1 MPTFKVVVIGA
12 SGVGKTSLRGQYISA
27 RFSTSYR
34 ATIGADFITK
44 TLPAPTPAA
53 EPITLQIWD
62 TAGQERFS
70 SLASA
75 FFRGADAAVLMY
87 DVTAPE
93 TLFALSKWWA
103 EFKDKAP
110 VREEELRHFCVVVV
124 GNKTDL
130 ARDLLGRWCRGRI
143 RPPPSPGPSRL
154 TLAAD
159 DDDDDERAS
168 DSDGDADDALA
179 SSELTARPG
188 PRPHPLPTH
197 RKTHSSQSQVA
208 FSHPPSPSPLLAAAG
223 RHKSSS
229 SRASSHSRYGAGA
242 STATSTLTIYHT
254 PSSSVFSDGA
264 SEYYHSAQSS
274 YHTSY
279 DPGVHLQAEAGSGRN
294 GNGNGDGKED
304 ADSPSARSV
313 SEATITPA
321 RFASST
327 DDLNGHSR
335 ESSASTVAATSTTSS
350 DPAPSSPTSNAT
362 SPSPTSPASPEPI
375 SPSTNSTSSNPNCKS
390 RPPPPARHPFLPIQP
405 SPLGFSFGFGAPHF
419 PLGAQSLA
427 FAFGAQ
433 GQWNA
438 KDIGIAN
445 PNQTA
450 QEERN
455 GGWGKH
461 ARAAGGGGGALEFGM
476 RGVAQAQA
484 QAQAQARVQNQVGAN
499 PSANGVNSQTHSTST
514 SLSLSHSTSTSHST
528 SAPLSHGSTPS
539 TTADGPTYLT
549 EPDLPYSNVGAAH
562 FRVSARTGE
571 GVNDVFAWVA
581 RRLVRRAG
589 EMGFEEGGDDGR
601 KGGNGGAEERLRLNA
616 GFGEQKG
623 KGGCC

>member
-130 ARDLLGRWCRGRI
+130 LEGRGDGEPVVSPAQGARFVRALVPRPDT
-143 RPPPSPGPSRL
+143 PPPSPGPSRL

-159 DDDDDERAS
+159 DDDDDDERAS
-168 DSDGDADDALA
+168 DSDAHRAPGFGTRALTLPA
-179 SSELTARPG
+179 LPPISILRRPHS
-188 PRPHPLPTH
+188 RPHPLPTH

-294 GNGNGDGKED
+294 GNGDEKGD

-313 SEATITPA
+313 SEATIMPA

-350 DPAPSSPTSNAT
+350 DASPSSPTSSAT
-362 SPSPTSPASPEPI
+362 SPSPTT
-375 SPSTNSTSSNPNCKS
+375 STQKS
-390 RPPPPARHPFLPIQP
+390 RARPPFDNPTITTLTRVRVRVRGRVRGRGRGHTNTGYEPD
-405 SPLGFSFGFGAPHF
+405 SSFGI
-419 PLGAQSLA
+419 LGS
-427 FAFGAQ
+427 
-433 GQWNA
+433 
-438 KDIGIAN
+438 
-445 PNQTA
+445 
-450 QEERN
+450 
-455 GGWGKH
+455 
-461 ARAAGGGGGALEFGM
+461 
-476 RGVAQAQA
+476 
-484 QAQAQARVQNQVGAN
+484 
-499 PSANGVNSQTHSTST
+499 
-514 SLSLSHSTSTSHST
+514 
-528 SAPLSHGSTPS
+528 
-539 TTADGPTYLT
+539 
-549 EPDLPYSNVGAAH
+549 
-562 FRVSARTGE
+562 
-571 GVNDVFAWVA
+571 
-581 RRLVRRAG
+581 
-589 EMGFEEGGDDGR
+589 
-601 KGGNGGAEERLRLNA
+601 
-616 GFGEQKG
+616 
-623 KGGCC
+623 